1 MKYCSHCE
9 RDTEGGIWCSECNK
23 SYDPEETR
31 KVLGSMKFKNF
42 TGAASCS
49 PKVEEFWK
57 TGDPAVFAKP
67 GAPDYRG

>member
-67 GAPDYRG
+67 GAPDFRG